1 MLLVLEWDLLAMAQ
15 SVLLQGKSYIFSCL
29 SLSLSLFHNPSYELL
44 FSFQSQMVYR
54 PWTDAI
60 QRIADCVY
68 NHVQSKLGGVPGINV
83 SSPFN
88 SMTLLSFRGKQV
100 VPPHRDNLYDSEGNF
115 MANKNSQKE
124 DTGTFILV
132 LGDPRIIKF
141 QLTRKKKGHVTHY
154 LAQQTH
160 VLKHGA
166 LFMLNPMC
174 ERPAIRAFFD
184 ELEMSY
190 WEHGQKVPSLLDREN
205 GMGFGMAFR
214 VCVVPR
220 QINAETGSLVLTE
233 RERKWD
239 AQCFHDNN
247 KLLENFISD
256 KMCSAMA
263 EEMYESFHSMYEC
276 HRQYKK

>member
-1 MLLVLEWDLLAMAQ
+1 
-15 SVLLQGKSYIFSCL
+15 
-29 SLSLSLFHNPSYELL
+29 
-44 FSFQSQMVYR
+44 
-54 PWTDAI
+54 
-60 QRIADCVY
+60 
-68 NHVQSKLGGVPGINV
+68 
-83 SSPFN
+83 
-88 SMTLLSFRGKQV
+88 
-100 VPPHRDNLYDSEGNF
+100 
-115 MANKNSQKE
+115 
-124 DTGTFILV
+124 
-132 LGDPRIIKF
+132 
-141 QLTRKKKGHVTHY
+141 
-154 LAQQTH
+154 
-160 VLKHGA
+160 
-166 LFMLNPMC
+166 MC